1 MMVSIASQF
10 IFCFQFRHDY
20 TLTDMYIGFPKRF
33 SFVRENMSAN
43 GTTFSTFLALHSLRE
58 SENEYPLV
66 ISVTDGTAT
75 VTDAPTSNLTWDV
88 AFGTRDVASNTLVS
102 SHSLRPGE
110 TEITMIRLVIM
121 NDFNSEDNETFTLR
135 VSLDDGGVVRRNFD
149 CYDDGE
155 DPVEG
160 NYFCSHTITII
171 DDEGQF

>member
-1 MMVSIASQF
+1 M
-10 IFCFQFRHDY
+10 
-20 TLTDMYIGFPKRF
+20 
-33 SFVRENMSAN
+33 RENIAAD
-43 GTTFSTFLALHSLRE
+43 GTIFSTFLELHSLRE

-88 AFGTRDVASNTLVS
+88 AFGTQDVASDTLVS
-102 SHSLRPGE
+102 SHCLRPGE

-121 NDFNSEDNETFTLR
+121 NDFKSEDNETFTLR
-135 VSLDDGGVVRRNFD
+135 VSLDDVGVVRRDFD

-171 DDEGQF
+171 DDDG